1 MFAADFLAM
10 LRCPENRSSLAE
22 ADAANLQ
29 RLNAAVAAGTLRNK
43 GGELVARSLEGGLVR
58 ADGAIVY
65 PVFDGIPVLLIDEG
79 IPAAQLSA
87 APTTATTPAAT
98 TQT

>member
-22 ADAANLQ
+22 ADAALVQ
-29 RLNAAVAAGTLRNK
+29 RLNAAVAAGALRNK
-43 GGELVARSLEGGLVR
+43 GGEIVARSLEGGLVR

-79 IPAAQLSA
+79 IPADQLSA
-87 APTTATTPAAT
+87 ATAPSPAAT

>member
-22 ADAANLQ
+22 ADAAILE

-43 GGELVARSLEGGLVR
+43 GGELVARSLEGGLMR

-79 IPAAQLSA
+79 IPTEQLSA
-87 APTTATTPAAT
+87 TTSSVPT